1 MTRMNKRQEAEE
13 AYQIEISDT
22 DDFDIKEPEKME
34 YDITEVDEKSS
45 LTYEGL
51 DIVDMEKI
59 STNNTV
65 DPIPNSR
72 GVIYGKM

>member
-1 MTRMNKRQEAEE
+1 MTRMNKRQE

>member
-1 MTRMNKRQEAEE
+1 MSRMNKRQETEE

-65 DPIPNSR
+65 DPIPNSM
-72 GVIYGKM
+72 GVIYGKK